1 LPLYTLTFTLVMQHL
16 LNLLIKTIFVEN
28 VIFAFFLGMCSY
40 LAVSKKIQTAFGL
53 GLAVIFVMV
62 LTTPLN
68 YLILRYL
75 LYEGALGWIHPSLAT
90 VDLTFLAFILFIST
104 IAGAVQL
111 VEMVVEKFL
120 PALYSSL
127 GIFLPLI
134 TVNCSILGA
143 ALFMQEREYNF
154 AETTVFSLGAGIGFF
169 LAIVLLAA
177 IRERLRYSNIPQPL
191 QGLGIAMII
200 TALMGLAF
208 LSFSGIQL

>member
-1 LPLYTLTFTLVMQHL
+1 ME
-16 LNLLIKTIFVEN
+16 NLLSILVKSIFVEN

-40 LAVSKKIQTAFGL
+40 LAVSKQIKTAAGL
-53 GLAVIFVMV
+53 GIAVIFVMV

-68 YLILRYL
+68 FLILDYL
-75 LYEGALGWIHPSLAT
+75 LRDGALAWIHPSLAN

-111 VEMVVEKFL
+111 VEMVVEKFS
-120 PALYSSL
+120 PGLYNAL

-134 TVNCSILGA
+134 TVNCSILGTS
-143 ALFMQEREYNF
+143 LFMQEREYNF
-154 AETTVFSLGAGIGFF
+154 TETAVFSIGSGIGFF
-169 LAIVLLAA
+169 IAIVLLAA
-177 IRERLRYSNIPQPL
+177 IRERLKYSKIPEPL

-200 TALMGLAF
+200 TGLMAMAF

>member
-1 LPLYTLTFTLVMQHL
+1 MQHL
-16 LNLLIKTIFVEN
+16 INILIKTIFVEN
-28 VIFAFFLGMCSY
+28 VIFAFFLGMCSF
-40 LAVSKKIQTAFGL
+40 LAVSKKIKTAFGL

-75 LYEGALGWIHPSLAT
+75 LFEGALGWIHPSLAS
-90 VDLTFLAFILFIST
+90 VDLTFLSFILFIST

-120 PALYSSL
+120 TALYTSL

-143 ALFMQEREYNF
+143 SLFMQEREYNF
-154 AETTVFSLGAGIGFF
+154 AETTAFSLGAGIGFF

-177 IRERLRYSNIPQPL
+177 IRERLRYSNIPEPL
-191 QGLGIAMII
+191 QGLGIAMIV

>member
-1 LPLYTLTFTLVMQHL
+1 MQ
-16 LNLLIKTIFVEN
+16 NLINILIKTIVVEN
-28 VIFAFFLGMCSY
+28 VIFAFFLGMCSF
-40 LAVSKKIQTAFGL
+40 LAVSKKIKTAFGL
-53 GLAVIFVMV
+53 GLAVVFVML

-68 YLILRYL
+68 YLILRYML
-75 LYEGALGWIHPSLAT
+75 QEGALSWIHPSLAS
-90 VDLTFLAFILFIST
+90 VDLTFLSFILFIST

-111 VEMVVEKFL
+111 VEMVVEKFM
-120 PALYSSL
+120 PGLYNSL

-143 ALFMQEREYNF
+143 SLFMQEREYNF
-154 AETTVFSLGAGIGFF
+154 AETTAFSLGAGIGFF
-169 LAIVLLAA
+169 LAIVLLAG
-177 IRERLRYSNIPQPL
+177 IRERLRYSNIPAPL

>member
-1 LPLYTLTFTLVMQHL
+1 MEHY
-16 LNLLIKTIFVEN
+16 LNLFIKAVFVEN
-28 VIFAFFLGMCSY
+28 VIFAFFLGMCSF
-40 LAVSKKIQTAFGL
+40 LAVSKKIKTAFGL
-53 GLAVIFVMV
+53 GLAVIFVMI

-68 YLILRYL
+68 YLILRYTL
-75 LYEGALGWIHPSLAT
+75 GEGALSWIHPSLAS
-90 VDLTFLAFILFIST
+90 VDLTFLSFILFIAT

-111 VEMVVEKFL
+111 VEMVVEKYA
-120 PALYSSL
+120 PALYNSL

-143 ALFMQEREYNF
+143 SLFMQEREYGF
-154 AETTVFSLGAGIGFF
+154 AETAVFSLGAGTGFF

-177 IRERLRYSNIPQPL
+177 IRERLRYSNVPEPL

>member
-1 LPLYTLTFTLVMQHL
+1 MQHL

-40 LAVSKKIQTAFGL
+40 LAVSKKVKTAFGL
-53 GLAVIFVMV
+53 GLAVIFVML

-68 YLILRYL
+68 YLILRYML
-75 LYEGALGWIHPSLAT
+75 SPGALGWVHPSLQS

-111 VEMVVEKFL
+111 VEMIVEKFL
-120 PALYSSL
+120 PALYTSL

-143 ALFMQEREYNF
+143 SLFMQEREYNF
-154 AETTVFSLGAGIGFF
+154 LETVVFSSGAGIGFF

-177 IRERLRYSNIPQPL
+177 IRERLRYSNIPEPL

>member
-1 LPLYTLTFTLVMQHL
+1 MQHL

-40 LAVSKKIQTAFGL
+40 LAVSKKVKTAFGL
-53 GLAVIFVMV
+53 GLAVIFVML

-68 YLILRYL
+68 YLILRYML
-75 LYEGALGWIHPSLAT
+75 SPGALGWIHPSLQS

-111 VEMVVEKFL
+111 VEMIVEKFL
-120 PALYSSL
+120 PALYTSL

-143 ALFMQEREYNF
+143 SLFMQEREYNF
-154 AETTVFSLGAGIGFF
+154 AETVVFSSGAGIGFF

-177 IRERLRYSNIPQPL
+177 IRERLRYSNVPEPL

>member
-1 LPLYTLTFTLVMQHL
+1 MEGL
-16 LNLLIKTIFVEN
+16 LNLLIKSIFVEN

-40 LAVSKKIQTAFGL
+40 LAVSKKVKTAFGL
-53 GLAVIFVMV
+53 GVAVIFVMI

-68 YLILRYL
+68 YLILTYML
-75 LYEGALGWIHPSLAT
+75 KEGALAWVHPSLAT
-90 VDLTFLAFILFIST
+90 VDLTFLGFILFIST

-111 VEMVVEKFL
+111 VEMVVEKFT
-120 PALYSSL
+120 PTLYNAL

-143 ALFMQEREYNF
+143 SLFMQEREYNF
-154 AETTVFSLGAGIGFF
+154 AETAVFSVGAGIGFF

-177 IRERLRYSNIPQPL
+177 IRERLRYSKIPEPL

-200 TALMGLAF
+200 TGLMGMAF

>member
-1 LPLYTLTFTLVMQHL
+1 MQEL
-16 LNLLIKTIFVEN
+16 LNILIKAIFVEN

-40 LAVSKKIQTAFGL
+40 LAVSKKVKTATGL
-53 GLAVIFVMV
+53 GLAVIFVMI

-68 YLILRYL
+68 YLILEYMLR
-75 LYEGALGWIHPSLAT
+75 EGALGWIHPSLAN

-111 VEMVVEKFL
+111 VEMVVEKFT
-120 PALYSSL
+120 PSLYNAL

-134 TVNCSILGA
+134 TVNCSILGTS
-143 ALFMQEREYNF
+143 LFMQEREYNF
-154 AETTVFSLGAGIGFF
+154 QETLVFSTGAGIGFF

-177 IRERLRYSNIPQPL
+177 IRERLKYSRIPGPL
-191 QGLGIAMII
+191 QGLGMAMII
-200 TALMGLAF
+200 TGLMAMAF

>member
-1 LPLYTLTFTLVMQHL
+1 MQHL

-68 YLILRYL
+68 YLILRYML
-75 LYEGALGWIHPSLAT
+75 HEGALGWIHPSLAT

-154 AETTVFSLGAGIGFF
+154 AETTVFSLGAGIGFS

>member
-1 LPLYTLTFTLVMQHL
+1 ME
-16 LNLLIKTIFVEN
+16 NLLSLFVRSIFIDN
-28 VIFAFFLGMCSY
+28 AIFAFFLGMCSY
-40 LAVSKKIQTAFGL
+40 LAVSKKIKTAAGL
-53 GLAVIFVMV
+53 GMAVVFVML

-68 YLILRYL
+68 YLILNYL
-75 LYEGALGWIHPSLAT
+75 LAPGALAWIHPSLAD

-111 VEMVVEKFL
+111 VEMVVEKFA
-120 PALYSSL
+120 PALYSAL

-143 ALFMQEREYNF
+143 SLFMQEREYSF
-154 AETTVFSLGAGIGFF
+154 SETLVFSAGTGIGFF

-177 IRERLRYSNIPQPL
+177 IRERLRYSKIPPAL

-200 TALMGLAF
+200 TGLMAIAF
-208 LSFSGIQL
+208 LSFSGIKL

>member
-1 LPLYTLTFTLVMQHL
+1 MEGILD
-16 LNLLIKTIFVEN
+16 LLIKSIFVEN
-28 VIFAFFLGMCSY
+28 VVFAFFLGMCSF
-40 LAVSKKIQTAFGL
+40 LAVSKKVKTATGL

-68 YLILRYL
+68 FLILNYML
-75 LYEGALGWIHPSLAT
+75 QESALAWIHPSLAS

-111 VEMVVEKFL
+111 VEMVVEKFT
-120 PALYSSL
+120 PSLYNAL

-134 TVNCSILGA
+134 TVNCSILGTS
-143 ALFMQEREYNF
+143 LFMQEREYNF
-154 AETTVFSLGAGIGFF
+154 TETAVFSVGSGIGFF

-177 IRERLRYSNIPQPL
+177 IRERLKYSKIPDAL
-191 QGLGIAMII
+191 QGLGIAMIV
-200 TALMGLAF
+200 TGLMAIAF

>member
-1 LPLYTLTFTLVMQHL
+1 MEHL
-16 LNLLIKTIFVEN
+16 LNILIKSIFVEN
-28 VIFAFFLGMCSY
+28 VIFAFFLGMCSF
-40 LAVSKKIQTAFGL
+40 LAVSKKVKTAFGL
-53 GLAVIFVMV
+53 GLAVIFVMI

-68 YLILRYL
+68 YLILTYML
-75 LYEGALGWIHPSLAT
+75 KEGALAWVHPSLAT
-90 VDLTFLAFILFIST
+90 VDLTFLGFILFIST

-111 VEMVVEKFL
+111 VEMVVEKFT
-120 PALYSSL
+120 PTLYNAL

-143 ALFMQEREYNF
+143 SLFMQEREYNF
-154 AETTVFSLGAGIGFF
+154 AETAVFSVGAGIGFF

-177 IRERLRYSNIPQPL
+177 IRERLRYSRIPEPL

-200 TALMGLAF
+200 TGLMGMAF

>member
-1 LPLYTLTFTLVMQHL
+1 MEHL
-16 LNLLIKTIFVEN
+16 LNLLIKSIFVEN
-28 VIFAFFLGMCSY
+28 VIFAFFLGMCSF
-40 LAVSKKIQTAFGL
+40 LAVSKKIKTAFGL
-53 GLAVIFVMV
+53 GLAVIFVMI

-68 YLILRYL
+68 YLILRYML
-75 LYEGALGWIHPSLAT
+75 GEGALTWVHASLAT

-111 VEMVVEKFL
+111 VEMVVEKFT
-120 PALYSSL
+120 PALYNSL

-134 TVNCSILGA
+134 TVNCSILGTS
-143 ALFMQEREYNF
+143 LFMQEREYNLV
-154 AETTVFSLGAGIGFF
+154 ETAVFSVGSGIGFF

-200 TALMGLAF
+200 TGLMGLAF

>member
-1 LPLYTLTFTLVMQHL
+1 MIMEHL
-16 LNLLIKTIFVEN
+16 LNLLIKSIFVEN
-28 VIFAFFLGMCSY
+28 VVFAFFLGMCSF
-40 LAVSKKIQTAFGL
+40 LAVSKKIKTAFGL

-68 YLILRYL
+68 YLILRY
-75 LYEGALGWIHPSLAT
+75 ALGEGVLSWVHPSLAT

-111 VEMVVEKFL
+111 VEMVVEKFA
-120 PALYSSL
+120 PALYTSL

-134 TVNCSILGA
+134 TVNCSILGTS
-143 ALFMQEREYNF
+143 LFMQEREYNF
-154 AETTVFSLGAGIGFF
+154 TETAVFSVGSGIGFF
-169 LAIVLLAA
+169 LAIVLLSA
-177 IRERLRYSNIPQPL
+177 IRERLRYSNIPEPL

-200 TALMGLAF
+200 TGLMGMAF

>member
-1 LPLYTLTFTLVMQHL
+1 MEHL
-16 LNLLIKTIFVEN
+16 LNLLIKAIFVEN
-28 VIFAFFLGMCSY
+28 VVFAFFLGMCSF
-40 LAVSKKIQTAFGL
+40 LAVSKKIKTAFGL

-68 YLILRYL
+68 YFILTYL
-75 LYEGALGWIHPSLAT
+75 LKEGALAGIHPALAS

-104 IAGAVQL
+104 IAGAVQV
-111 VEMVVEKFL
+111 VEMVVEKFT
-120 PALYSSL
+120 PALYNSL

-134 TVNCSILGA
+134 TVNCSILGTS
-143 ALFMQEREYNF
+143 LFMQEREYNLV
-154 AETTVFSLGAGIGFF
+154 ETAVFSLGSGIGFF

-177 IRERLRYSNIPQPL
+177 IRERLRYSNIPAPL

-200 TALMGLAF
+200 TGLMGMAF

>member
-1 LPLYTLTFTLVMQHL
+1 MEHL
-16 LNLLIKTIFVEN
+16 LNMLIKSIFVEN

-40 LAVSKKIQTAFGL
+40 LAVSKKVKTATGL
-53 GLAVIFVMV
+53 GIAVIFVMV

-68 YLILRYL
+68 YLILEYL
-75 LYEGALGWIHPSLAT
+75 LRRGSLAWVHPSLAS

-111 VEMVVEKFL
+111 VEMVVEKFS
-120 PALYSSL
+120 PGLYNAL

-143 ALFMQEREYNF
+143 SLFMQEREYNF
-154 AETTVFSLGAGIGFF
+154 AETTVFSVGAGIGFF
-169 LAIVLLAA
+169 LAIVLLAS
-177 IRERLRYSNIPQPL
+177 IRERLRYSKIPDPL

-200 TALMGLAF
+200 TGLMAMAF